1 MTKILICDTSFK
13 ATKLLEKNLVKLP
26 QISEIVVAHKI
37 VEVQKVLKANQIQV
51 VFLSLDFAQVINKKT
66 LLGLFGK
73 VPVILLVQPRV
84 KPFLSPEILLVS
96 DGIVLNNATDLEFQ
110 IVLAALKIDLGHKIV
125 ESKLI
130 KPKGNSPFLTNR
142 EMQILHYLSRGKSN
156 LKIAQELKIALPTV
170 KTHVRKILVKLNAT
184 NRTHGVAQGIR
195 WSLI

>member
-1 MTKILICDTSFK
+1 MTKILICDTNFK
-13 ATKLLEKNLVKLP
+13 ATKLLEKILVKLP

-73 VPVILLVQPRV
+73 VPVILLLQPRV
-84 KPFLSPEILLVS
+84 KPFLSPEILLIS

-142 EMQILHYLSRGKSN
+142 EIQILHYLSRGKSN
-156 LKIAQELKIALPTV
+156 LKIAQKLKIALPTV
-170 KTHVRKILVKLNAT
+170 KTHVRKILLKLNAT

>member
-13 ATKLLEKNLVKLP
+13 ATKLLEKILVKLP

-51 VFLSLDFAQVINKKT
+51 VFLSLDFAQVINKKS

-73 VPVILLVQPRV
+73 VPVILLLQPRE
-84 KPFLSPEILLVS
+84 KPFLSPEILLIS

>member
-1 MTKILICDTSFK
+1 M
-13 ATKLLEKNLVKLP
+13 
-26 QISEIVVAHKI
+26 
-37 VEVQKVLKANQIQV
+37 KANKIQV

-66 LLGLFGK
+66 LLDLFGK
-73 VPVILLVQPRV
+73 VPVILLLQPRV
-84 KPFLSPEILLVS
+84 KPFFSPEILLIS

-110 IVLAALKIDLGHKIV
+110 IVLAALKIDLGQKIV

-142 EMQILHYLSRGKSN
+142 EMQILHYLSVGKSN
-156 LKIAQELKIALPTV
+156 LRIAQELKIAVPTV
-170 KTHVRKILVKLNAT
+170 KTHVRKILLKLNAT